1 MRLRTRFAH
10 FVLLPELSPSQAH
23 DLRALAPEDG
33 SLTAG
38 FVLMSILSAGIAT
51 LGLLQNSVAVAVVIG
66 AMLVSPLMGP
76 IAALGFSFASL
87 DGHRIGEAIKV
98 VAAGAAIGILTA
110 VLVTWLSPIRNA
122 TPEIIGRTQPTL
134 LDLAIVLLSGI
145 AGGYATVRQKGGTA
159 IGVAIATALMPP
171 LAVVGYSLGVYRLD
185 FAGGAMLLFLTNPAA
200 IAFAFAFIAQLSGA
214 ARPTGRVEFTPAI
227 SLGALLCSP
236 RSPRRS
242 R

>member
-23 DLRALAPEDG
+23 DLRALVLEDG

-51 LGLLQNSVAVAVVIG
+51 LGLLQNSVAVVIG

-98 VAAGAAIGILTA
+98 VAVGAAIGILTA

-171 LAVVGYSLGVYRLD
+171 LAVVGYGLGVYRLD

-200 IAFAFAFIAQLSGA
+200 IAFAFAFIARLSGA